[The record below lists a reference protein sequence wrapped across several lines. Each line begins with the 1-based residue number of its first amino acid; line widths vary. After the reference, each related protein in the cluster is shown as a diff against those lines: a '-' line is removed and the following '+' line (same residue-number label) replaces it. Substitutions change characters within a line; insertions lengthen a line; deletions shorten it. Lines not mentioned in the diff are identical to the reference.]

1 MLARPKRIRTGAAGR
16 DALMAGAARAARLA
30 GLTLGPRGGRV
41 LLDRENDY
49 PEITKDGFTA
59 IRELEESDR
68 FATLGAELIKLCA
81 KKTRD
86 AAGDGSTTTALL
98 AGRLAAAGARL
109 VAAGLDATVVRRG
122 FDDLTREARAALARQ
137 SVPAGGRATLAALA
151 RAAAAGDGEIADLVA
166 EAVERLG
173 PEGVVNI
180 SYHQGVDTTVDYMS
194 GMTFDHGLLSRG
206 FLLEAGATEVGLD
219 RVFLLMCQGALTEAA
234 QLVPALEAARR
245 GGGSLLVLARDVTDR
260 ALAAMLA
267 NHREGTVRCAAVKGP
282 GSGLYRHAETDD
294 VAVLT
299 GGRVLGEELGLTP
312 EKLREGDLGTARRAV
327 VGGVS
332 TALFGG
338 GGPSGAVEARAARLR
353 DAIGRETKSY
363 DRGKLELRLA
373 RLVAGVANIRVG
385 GVTESAWKE
394 RYKRC
399 GNALAAAR
407 AAAAGGVVAGGGVA
421 LARAAFALEDAAPA
435 GRDAVRTAF
444 VRALQEPFRRIAA
457 DTGQEPSHAL
467 EALRR
472 AAPEIGFDGRTGAF
486 RRWREAGTLDAA
498 RVTATALTNAA
509 ATAGQIL
516 ASGCVVALARRA
528 DAL

>member
-1 MLARPKRIRTGAAGR
+1 MGR

-41 LLDRENDY
+41 LLDRDNDY

-81 KKTRD
+81 KRTRD

-109 VAAGLDATVVRRG
+109 VAAGLDATVVRRD
-122 FDDLTREARAALARQ
+122 FDDLAREARAALARQ

-151 RAAAAGDGEIADLVA
+151 RAAAGDGEIADIVA

-173 PEGVVNI
+173 PEGVINV

-206 FLLEAGATEVGLD
+206 FLLEAGATEVRLD

-245 GGGSLLVLARDVTDR
+245 GGGSLLVLARDVADR

-338 GGPSGAVEARAARLR
+338 GGPPGAVEACAARLR

-421 LARAAFALEDAAPA
+421 LARAAFTLEDAAPA

-457 DTGQEPSHAL
+457 DAGHEPSHAL

>member
-1 MLARPKRIRTGAAGR
+1 
-16 DALMAGAARAARLA
+16 MAGAGRAARLA

-59 IRELEESDR
+59 IRDLEESDR

-98 AGRLAAAGARL
+98 AGHLAAAGTRL
-109 VAAGLDATVVRRG
+109 VAAGLDAAAVRRG
-122 FDDLTREARAALARQ
+122 FDGLAREARAALARQ

-151 RAAAAGDGEIADLVA
+151 RAAAAGDGEIADIVA

-173 PEGVVNI
+173 PEGVVNV

-194 GMTFDHGLLSRG
+194 GMAFDHGLLSRS
-206 FLLEAGATEVGLD
+206 FLLEAGATEVRLN
-219 RVFLLMCQGALTEAA
+219 RVFLLMCQGTLTEAA

-245 GGGSLLVLARDVTDR
+245 GGGSLLVLAQDVADR

-299 GGRVLGEELGLTP
+299 GGRVLGEELGLKP
-312 EKLREGDLGTARRAV
+312 EKLREGDLGTARRV
-327 VGGVS
+327 VAGGVS

-338 GGPSGAVEARAARLR
+338 GGEPGAVEARAARLR

-363 DRGKLELRLA
+363 DRGKLEVRLA

-399 GNALAAAR
+399 GNALSTAR
-407 AAAAGGVVAGGGVA
+407 AGAAGGVVAGGGVA
-421 LARAAFALEDAAPA
+421 LARASFALEDAAAP
-435 GRDAVRTAF
+435 GRDAVRAAF

-457 DTGQEPSHAL
+457 DAGRTPSRAL
-467 EALRR
+467 ETLRQ
-472 AAPEIGFDGRTGAF
+472 AGPEIGFDGRSGAF
-486 RRWREAGTLDAA
+486 RPWREAGTPDAA
-498 RVTATALTNAA
+498 RVTEAALINAA
-509 ATAGQIL
+509 STAGQIL
-516 ASGCVVALARRA
+516 ASGCVIALARRP